1 MKYESAPASRPEP
14 NLIGRRLD
22 HSAERFPE
30 KKAILYHPNG
40 PTVTYGELKS
50 LSDTVARALLALDLK
65 PGDHVALWANN
76 IPEWIYVQF
85 GCAKAGVILVTV
97 NPNYRTLELEY
108 LLKQSDCT
116 TLFLVDGV
124 RSKNEFVD
132 MLNELCPELKN
143 SKPGALHSPRL
154 PALRNIVTLGM
165 ESCPGAFSWSDFLA
179 GTEKVSRQDLVTRQ
193 DSLKSDDVIGM
204 QYTSGTTGFP
214 KGVMLTHANMI
225 GNVIRVAE
233 VMHFTQDDR
242 LCIPV
247 PFFHCFGSVLGT
259 LLCAVKGA
267 TMVPLP
273 KYLPEEVLN
282 VAAACRCTA
291 LYGVPAMFI
300 AELDVLRRKTFDV
313 SSLRTGIIGGSPCPP
328 ELVREIML
336 RMNLRELS
344 IAYGMTEASPLITM
358 TRTDDPDEKR
368 ISTVGRSLPNTETRL
383 TDPETGTPAGTGQ
396 LGEFCCRGYNVMK
409 GYYKMPEA
417 TDRAIDREGWLH
429 SGDLATVDAEG
440 FYRITGRSKDMII
453 RGGENI
459 YPREIEDF
467 LFTHPAVKDVQVVG
481 IPCPRLGERV
491 VAFVQRKTPDGVE
504 ADELKAFC
512 KKQIAYQKIPEF
524 FFFDIPYPM
533 TANGK
538 VQKFKLRDK
547 AVELLGLQAEA
558 RAAAKISAPSRFSPD
573 TNGSQDVFNC
583 IEIHVAPW
591 GLSTDMLFQAA
602 AALAEFLEAS
612 SGLLK
617 DDRSFQVV
625 FGFDHYRLTMDIEY
639 RGDALDFPK
648 EKPTRET
655 FMKDPRGAL
664 ALSGYLMQSYAA
676 HIEAHEENGTQKV
689 RCIFESPTEGV
700 TPTSK

>member
-1 MKYESAPASRPEP
+1 MNHPPP
-14 NLIGRRLD
+14 PMLIGRRLD
-22 HSAERFPE
+22 YTAECFPQKQAIHYHS
-30 KKAILYHPNG
+30 NG
-40 PTVTYGELKS
+40 LTVTYEELKTI
-50 LSDTVARALLALDLK
+50 SDTVARALLALGLK

-85 GCAKAGVILVTV
+85 GCAKAGVVLVTV

-108 LLKQSDCT
+108 LLRQSDCT
-116 TLFLVDGV
+116 TLFLVDGA
-124 RSKNEFVD
+124 RNKNEFID

-179 GTEKVSRQDLVTRQ
+179 GAEKVSRQDIAIRQ
-193 DSLKSDDVIGM
+193 DSLKSNDVIGM

-225 GNVIRVAE
+225 GNVIRVSE
-233 VMHFTQDDR
+233 VMRFTPDDR

-267 TMVPLP
+267 TMVPLT
-273 KYLPEEVLN
+273 KYQPEDVLS
-282 VAAACRCTA
+282 VAEACRCTA

-344 IAYGMTEASPLITM
+344 IAYGLTEASPLITM
-358 TRTDDPDEKR
+358 TRIDDPEEAR
-368 ISTVGRSLPNTETRL
+368 ISTVGRPLPDTETRL
-383 TDPETGTPAGTGQ
+383 ADSETGAPVGAGQ

-491 VAFVQRKTPDGVE
+491 VAFVQRKIAGGVE
-504 ADELKAFC
+504 ADELKTFC
-512 KKQIAYQKIPEF
+512 KNRIAYQKIPEF

-538 VQKFKLRDK
+538 VQKYKLRDT
-547 AVELLGLQAEA
+547 AVEMLGLQAEA
-558 RAAAKISAPSRFSPD
+558 RSAAKKSMPFRFSPD
-573 TNGSQDVFNC
+573 TNSSQDVFNC
-583 IEIHVAPW
+583 MDNHVAPW
-591 GLSTDMLFQAA
+591 GLSTDILFQAA
-602 AALAEFLEAS
+602 AALTEFLEAS
-612 SGLLK
+612 SELLK
-617 DDRSFQVV
+617 EDRSFQVV
-625 FGFDHYRLTMDIEY
+625 FSFDHYHLTLDIEY
-639 RGDALDFPK
+639 RGHALDFPV
-648 EKPTRET
+648 EKPTREA
-655 FMKDPRGAL
+655 FMKDPRSAL
-664 ALSGYLMQSYAA
+664 SLSGYLMQSYAA

-689 RCIFESPTEGV
+689 RCIFESSTEGKA
-700 TPTSK
+700 SS